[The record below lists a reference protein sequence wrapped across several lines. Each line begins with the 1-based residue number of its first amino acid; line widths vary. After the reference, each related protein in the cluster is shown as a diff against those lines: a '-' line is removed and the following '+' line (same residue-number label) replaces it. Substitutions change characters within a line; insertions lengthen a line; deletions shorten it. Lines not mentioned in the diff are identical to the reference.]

1 MNRISK
7 FELLKKQYNNKG
19 LIPTLQ
25 KIVSFSLKRSVINNF
40 LLFFIRFF
48 YLDGLL
54 RFAICISSVP
64 IKLDIPVR
72 NIIIQK
78 YLNKFST
85 TYIKCLEIG
94 TWCAEGSTKTIAS
107 AIASKGELFCIDQ
120 YEPWASIA
128 DKKVSSVYSR
138 FDNNARIAGIMAF
151 LNCRKFSKMY
161 KIPIYLIIGTSKIPL
176 QTKFFHFIYIDG
188 DHKYQAFSQDVNR
201 ALELIRDDGF
211 IIVDD
216 FEVTMPFKK
225 GLIEECSK
233 NIDLD
238 LIFSEIENNF
248 IHPGIV
254 LGISEL
260 LTNNKNHINV
270 KSENGC
276 CVISREILM

>member
-19 LIPTLQ
+19 LISTLQ
-25 KIVSFSLKRSVINNF
+25 KIFSYSLKRSVINNF

-54 RFAICISSVP
+54 KFALHISNVP
-64 IKLDIPVR
+64 IKLDTPDR

-85 TYIKCLEIG
+85 THIKCLEIG
-94 TWCAEGSTKTIAS
+94 TWCAEGSTKTIAR
-107 AIASKGELFCIDQ
+107 AIASKGELICIDQ
-120 YEPWASIA
+120 YEPWSSVA
-128 DKKVSSVYSR
+128 DKKVNSVYSR
-138 FDNNARIAGIMAF
+138 MDFNVKLAGFVAY

-161 KIPIYLIIGTSKIPL
+161 KIPIHLIIGTSEIPL

-201 ALELIRDDGF
+201 ALELIKDDGF

-225 GLIEECSK
+225 GLIEECLK
-233 NIDLD
+233 CIDLD
-238 LIFSEIENNF
+238 LIFSEIENTF